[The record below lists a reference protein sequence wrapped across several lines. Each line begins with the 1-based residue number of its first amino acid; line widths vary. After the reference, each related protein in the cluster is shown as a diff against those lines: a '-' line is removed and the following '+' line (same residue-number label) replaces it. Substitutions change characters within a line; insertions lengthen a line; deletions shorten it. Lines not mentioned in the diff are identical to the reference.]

1 MPELLNMIII
11 NKNEFPKKEEKKSS
25 SIPSWIRK
33 VPIIESK
40 ERREFGTLAVIT
52 IKKCSDLVTSLAN
65 KLGDYM
71 QPPIIV
77 YWRFSPRFSKRVSPA
92 PNFNKRN

>member
-1 MPELLNMIII
+1 MIHQ
-11 NKNEFPKKEEKKSS
+11 KKEEKN
-25 SIPSWIRK
+25 PSWIPSSIK
-33 VPIIESK
+33 KSQLKSK
-40 ERREFGTLAVIT
+40 ERRELGTLAVIT

-71 QPPIIV
+71 QRPIII
-77 YWRFSPRFSKRVSPA
+77 YWRFSPRFSKEDSPA